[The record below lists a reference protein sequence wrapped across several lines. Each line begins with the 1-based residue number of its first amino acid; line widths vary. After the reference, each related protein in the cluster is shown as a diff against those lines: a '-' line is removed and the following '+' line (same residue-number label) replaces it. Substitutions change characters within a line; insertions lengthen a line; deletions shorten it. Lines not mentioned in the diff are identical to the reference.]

1 MSTPYRQ
8 PDYLLTLGGLDITP
22 RVGSRLVSLQLDE
35 SRGDEA
41 DQLELCLDDADGR
54 LALPPLGGELQLQLG
69 WRGEGLVDKGTFVV
83 DEVEH
88 LGAPDQITLRARAAE
103 LRSSLRQRGQYSWD
117 KSTVGRVVA
126 EVAARSGLR
135 AKVHPQLAEQ
145 ALKHIDQTNESDIHF
160 LTRLARLHDAVCTV
174 KKSTLVF
181 MPINS
186 AHSASGQA
194 LDELTITRAAGDQH
208 RWHMADRTAY
218 TGVKAQYYNY
228 REARVNEVRTGDP
241 RREKRLKDRYGSKP
255 EAARAVQSEMQRID
269 RGKATLEITLAL
281 GRPELMPQSPV
292 TVHGFKPEID
302 GTDWRIVKVSHSI
315 NEGSGF
321 TTRLELE
328 IAGQDVSVEGGDDTD
343 DQIKEWS

>member
-1 MSTPYRQ
+1 MTTPYQQ

-22 RVGSRLVSLQLDE
+22 RVGARLISLQLDE

-41 DQLELCLDDADGR
+41 DQLELVLDDADGR
-54 LALPPLGGELQLQLG
+54 LALPPLGDELQLQLG
-69 WRGEGLVDKGTFVV
+69 WHGEGLVDKGSFVV

-88 LGAPDQITLRARAAE
+88 QGAPDQITLRARSAE
-103 LRSSLRQRGQYSWD
+103 LRSSLRQRTQTSWD
-117 KSTVGRVVA
+117 KSSVGQVVTD
-126 EVAARSGLR
+126 VAGRSGLR
-135 AKVHPQLAEQ
+135 AKVHPQLAGLGIQ
-145 ALKHIDQTNESDIHF
+145 HIDQTNESDIHF

-174 KKSTLVF
+174 KKRTLVF

-194 LDELTITRAAGDQH
+194 LEALTVTRAAGDQH
-208 RWHMADRTAY
+208 RWHAADRTAY
-218 TGVKAQYYNY
+218 TGVRAQYYNY
-228 REARVNEVRTGDP
+228 RDARVNEVRTGEP
-241 RREKRLKDRYGSKP
+241 TREKRLKDRYGTKA

-292 TVHGFKPEID
+292 TVSGFKPEID
-302 GTDWRIVKVSHSI
+302 STDWRIVKVTHSI
-315 NEGSGF
+315 NDGSGF

-328 IAGQDVSVEGGDDTD
+328 IAGEGVTVSGGEDTA